1 MTKKTIE
8 AHDSVLD
15 LVGNTPL
22 IKLNETVKRFQGSYY
37 AKAEFTNPGHS
48 NKDRIA
54 QYIIEEAERNGILK
68 PGNTVIETTSG
79 NTGFSVAMASI
90 IKDII
95 VFWLLLLNHLPIK
108 LICFVLW
115 ELQFMY
121 ALVM

>member
-8 AHDSVLD
+8 AHESVLD

-22 IKLNETVKRFQGSYY
+22 IKLNETVKGFQGSYY

-54 QYIIEEAERNGILK
+54 LYIIEEAERKAFSSLEILLLRRPQEILVTVLLWPASLRDINGIWRF
-68 PGNTVIETTSG
+68 P
-79 NTGFSVAMASI
+79 
-90 IKDII
+90 
-95 VFWLLLLNHLPIK
+95 LNHHPIK
-108 LICFVLW
+108 LICFVPW
-115 ELQFMY
+115 ELQFLY